1 MAKAVAPVAAP
12 ATTPLPA
19 KQGIPGT
26 PAGMKVKGYT
36 PPIEPPAETP
46 LTGIFAPDAAQPPAP
61 QLGNLGLGYTAG
73 GMTPRLGS
81 GAMNPFNLGDAP
93 QVQDG
98 TTDVTRADR
107 GQGYNPTSP
116 LDFLLPA
123 PGVEQVINPAGLQ
136 QATPQEARNAKFQND
151 PVGLA
156 MANAGAAA
164 QPALDYWKGQAQ
176 GFGKGL
182 VTAARDAGDTL
193 LAANR
198 PSAAL
203 GGVRPLSHILAGLAT
218 IGSGARVG
226 QEVFKNNEATNQEPA
241 KLASGLADATAERK
255 LREAQTGQTLA
266 NTDQTKV
273 QTSYI
278 DDDFKLKYQALEVQ
292 RQNAAT
298 AQEQNRIAWSQQALS
313 DKHALWQKDLGVG
326 SQLIEWAKLNGK
338 QDPNTALA
346 GLSGVQLEAIS
357 SQQLAAVTQTL
368 QAQGYYKPFEANAL
382 ARLKTDLGAGEL
394 TATGEGGSA
403 RPVTGDEFNAF
414 MQYNKAGRVGTFSK
428 AQQLINKSLADK
440 LDRQVAMGAQIG
452 AGQKPG
458 KPAAPAFTMPVAP

>member
-1 MAKAVAPVAAP
+1 
-12 ATTPLPA
+12 
-19 KQGIPGT
+19 
-26 PAGMKVKGYT
+26 
-36 PPIEPPAETP
+36 
-46 LTGIFAPDAAQPPAP
+46 
-61 QLGNLGLGYTAG
+61 
-73 GMTPRLGS
+73 
-81 GAMNPFNLGDAP
+81 
-93 QVQDG
+93 
-98 TTDVTRADR
+98 
-107 GQGYNPTSP
+107 
-116 LDFLLPA
+116 
-123 PGVEQVINPAGLQ
+123 
-136 QATPQEARNAKFQND
+136 
-151 PVGLA
+151 
-156 MANAGAAA
+156 
-164 QPALDYWKGQAQ
+164 
-176 GFGKGL
+176 
-182 VTAARDAGDTL
+182 
-193 LAANR
+193 
-198 PSAAL
+198 
-203 GGVRPLSHILAGLAT
+203 LSHILAGLAT